1 MNRQEKKREG
11 AMPSFKEMKK
21 AARGSVK
28 KHYVVFVAIL
38 IIVTVLCEGRS
49 LTRSFTGFYNDQNAS
64 SSKINSK
71 SYTVKSDT
79 AAQSAA
85 GKVLDQ
91 LANNKTDKA
100 DEIVQEEQ
108 DKTKNAVPEAG
119 LGGTEGVAS
128 GVIGT
133 LTSGSLLVTI
143 SNALAKV
150 FKNGS
155 VGNFIVVFLVLLIY
169 FAFFM
174 FIRNIADAVQS
185 RVYLES
191 RIYDKTPFSR
201 IFFFMRNRKWRKVA
215 WTMLVKYVYQVL
227 WLLTIV
233 GGIIKYF
240 SYLMVPYII
249 AENPDLKANEAI
261 TLSRKM
267 MKGHKWEAC
276 KLGLSF
282 IGWFLLS
289 IVTFGILEVFFVIPY
304 LDATFAEYY
313 AHLRRISKENGV
325 EGAEVLNDEYLY
337 AKADRSLLEDTY
349 ADVIA
354 REEKAEAKEE
364 VVQLNKAQ
372 TFFAKYLGIWIGS
385 TEMRNHYQE
394 RENLEFKIG
403 QHKQRLEGEAYPTRL
418 APAYYIRPEKK
429 KKKKKEKSDSY
440 NWLRV
445 YTVWNVLALFI
456 IFCFVGWAWEVF
468 LHIIRDG
475 EFVNRGTL
483 HGPWLPIYGAG
494 GALIIVLLSAF
505 RKNPV
510 AEVVLTVVVCGLVE
524 YLSAKIIEDGSMT
537 RYWNYK
543 GYFLNLDGRICFE
556 GMLIFA
562 VMGMVAVYLAA
573 PALDNLLSKIPVKIF
588 APIVSVIM
596 VLFIADAIYS
606 HFYPN
611 GGAGISE
618 DLCIGGWPETLSMED
633 KLDLSEKDAAQLR
646 ENTEDVRELVKAGV
660 PVSNL
665 DQLELARENGLM
677 EAVKNGTYS
686 YIVFTPQLQEIREL
700 E

>member
-1 MNRQEKKREG
+1 
-11 AMPSFKEMKK
+11 MPNFKEMKK

-28 KHYVVFVAIL
+28 KHYAIFVAM
-38 IIVTVLCEGRS
+38 IIIISFLCEGRA
-49 LTRSFTGFYNDQNAS
+49 LTKTFTGFYNDRYAS
-64 SSKINSK
+64 GSAVNSK
-71 SYTVKSDT
+71 PYSVKKESIT
-79 AAQSAA
+79 ESAA
-85 GKVLDQ
+85 GQVLDQ
-91 LANNKTDKA
+91 LAKGNTEKA
-100 DEIVQEEQ
+100 DEIAQKEQ
-108 DKTKNAVPEAG
+108 DKKKNVVPESG
-119 LGGTEGVAS
+119 RGGTEGIAS
-128 GVIGT
+128 DVIGT
-133 LTSGSLLVTI
+133 LTSGSLFVTI
-143 SNALAKV
+143 SNALTKV

-155 VGNFIVVFLVLLIY
+155 VANFIVVFLIILIY
-169 FAFFM
+169 LAFFV

-215 WTMLVKYVYQVL
+215 WTMLVRYIYQML
-227 WLLTIV
+227 WSLTIV
-233 GGIIKYF
+233 GGIIKYL

-267 MKGHKWEAC
+267 MYGHKWEAF

-282 IGWFLLS
+282 IGWLVLAV
-289 IVTFGILEVFFVIPY
+289 VTFGILEFLYVAPY
-304 LDATFAEYY
+304 MDATFAEYY
-313 AHLRRISKENGV
+313 AQLRRISKEQGK
-325 EGAEVLNDEYLY
+325 EGIEVLNDEYLY
-337 AKADRSLLEDTY
+337 EKADRAVLESTY

-354 REEKAEAKEE
+354 REEKAEAAEE
-364 VVQLNKAQ
+364 AVKLNKAQ
-372 TFFAKYLGIWIGS
+372 AFFAKYLGIWIGS

-394 RENLEFKIG
+394 RENLEFKIS

-418 APAYYIRPEKK
+418 APAYYVRPEKK

-445 YTVWNVLALFI
+445 YTVWNVMGLFI
-456 IFCFVGWAWEVF
+456 IFCFVGWAWEVM
-468 LHIIRDG
+468 LHIVGDG

-494 GALIIVLLSAF
+494 GAMIIVLLSAF

-510 AEVVLTVVVCGLVE
+510 AEVILTVVVCGLVE
-524 YLSAKIIEDGSMT
+524 YLSAKIIEDGSLT

-588 APIVSVIM
+588 APIISAIM

-618 DLCIGGWPETLSMED
+618 DLCIGGWPQTLSIED
-633 KLDLSEKDAAQLR
+633 KLELSEESAEELR
-646 ENTEDVRELVKAGV
+646 SNTEAVRTLTKAGV
-660 PVSNL
+660 KISSL
-665 DQLELARENGLM
+665 DQLELAKTNGVLD
-677 EAVKNGTYS
+677 AVEKGTYS
-686 YIVFTPQLQEIREL
+686 YDMYKTKVKEIESI